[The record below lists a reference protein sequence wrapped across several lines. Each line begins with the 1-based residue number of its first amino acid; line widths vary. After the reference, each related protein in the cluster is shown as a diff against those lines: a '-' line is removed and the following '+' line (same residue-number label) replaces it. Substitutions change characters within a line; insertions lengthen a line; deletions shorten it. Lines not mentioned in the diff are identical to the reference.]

1 MYSLITNRPLPL
13 VDQRSTGYWKA
24 KLMEAFTGLIVWIT
38 SGPLTTAG
46 SANSGPLEGRLL
58 AEIGLT
64 RQRVEYI
71 RRHDRSPK
79 RWCHDDCQ

>member
-1 MYSLITNRPLPL
+1 MYSLMTNRALPL
-13 VDQRSTGYWKA
+13 VDQRATGYWKPM
-24 KLMEAFTGLIVWIT
+24 LIEAFTRLIVWIT
-38 SGPLTTAG
+38 ARNLDSR
-46 SANSGPLEGRLL
+46 PLEGRLL

-64 RQRVEYI
+64 HQRVEYI

>member
-1 MYSLITNRPLPL
+1 MYGLITNRPLPL

-24 KLMEAFTGLIVWIT
+24 MLMEAFTGLIVWIT

-46 SANSGPLEGRLL
+46 SPDSGPLEGRLL